1 MYICFILI
9 KTKLAMQ
16 KITTTIPKIKQLKK
30 GKNSKSI
37 LLGLALTLFGLN
49 VTNAQLTATGQ
60 FRPRTEFRDGFTTL
74 QTKGAETAAF
84 TSQRTRLNV
93 GFAGYRYK
101 FFVAL
106 QDVRVWGQDAS
117 TINRVTT
124 AENNGVQLHEAWGE
138 ILLNDTISDIQN
150 ISLKIGRQ
158 EIAYD
163 DQKVMGA
170 LDWLQQARYHDA
182 VVLKFN
188 NKGWTADFGAA
199 FNQNKELLAGTIYN
213 GVPPTTAGYPAGTN
227 GLGTN
232 YKSMEYLYVA
242 KKFFFGDISFLFLS
256 DNFNKYTNVTSG
268 TPPVVTKVN
277 EKGIWTRNTTGFYY
291 NVNPTRKLKL
301 EGSVYYQFG
310 HDKNGRSLNSNLAS
324 ITSTLQVGRKLFI
337 GPGIDYLSGNDGT
350 KAVTATSE
358 NNQFDPLYGTPH
370 KFWGSM
376 DYFYVSSGFGTQ
388 GLLNYFL
395 KAKYN
400 LKDNLTLFADIH
412 CFEAGNKLSNGAGG
426 TQTSYLGTELDLK
439 MSYNMT
445 KMINIEAGYSVMQA
459 TNSMASAQVKNVANA
474 NLTPQWAYVMVN
486 IKPNFLNKK

>member
-1 MYICFILI
+1 MLHTNQNLFI
-9 KTKLAMQ
+9 MQ
-16 KITTTIPKIKQLKK
+16 KITRTLQKIKALKN
-30 GKNSKSI
+30 GKNSRSI
-37 LLGLALTLFGLN
+37 LLGAAILLGSSAA
-49 VTNAQLTATGQ
+49 NAQLTATGQ
-60 FRPRTEFRDGFTTL
+60 FRPRTEFRDGYSTL
-74 QTKGAETAAF
+74 QAKDAETAAF
-84 TSQRTRLNV
+84 ISQRTRLNV
-93 GFAGYRYK
+93 GFTGYRFK
-101 FFVAL
+101 FFAAI

-138 ILLNDTISDIQN
+138 IMLNDTISSIQN
-150 ISLKIGRQ
+150 LSLKIGRQ
-158 EIAYD
+158 EISYD
-163 DQKVMGA
+163 DQKVIGG

-182 VVLKFN
+182 VVLKYF

-213 GVPPTTAGYPAGTN
+213 GVPAATSGYTAGTN

-232 YKSMEYLYVA
+232 YKSLEYVYLA
-242 KKFFFGDISFLFLS
+242 RKFFFGDISFLFLS
-256 DNFNKYTNVTSG
+256 DNFNKYTNVTAG
-268 TPPVVTKVN
+268 TPPVTTKVN
-277 EKGIWTRNTTGFYY
+277 EQGIWTRNTTGFYY
-291 NVNPTRKLKL
+291 NVNPTRKLKF
-301 EGSVYYQFG
+301 EGSVYHQFG
-310 HDKNGRSLNSNLAS
+310 HDKNGRSLDSNLAS
-324 ITSTLQVGRKLFI
+324 ITSTLQVGRKLFV

-350 KAVTATSE
+350 KAVTATSD

-370 KFWGSM
+370 KFWGYM
-376 DYFYVSSGFGTQ
+376 DYFYASSGFGSQ

-400 LKDNLTLFADIH
+400 LKDNLTLFADVH
-412 CFEAGNKLSNGAGG
+412 CFEAANKLSDGAGG

-459 TNSMASAQVKNVANA
+459 TKSMASAQVKAVANA

>member
-1 MYICFILI
+1 
-9 KTKLAMQ
+9 MQ
-16 KITTTIPKIKQLKK
+16 KSTITLQKIKALKE
-30 GKNSKSI
+30 GKNTKSI
-37 LLGLALTLFGLN
+37 LFGLALTFFCLN
-49 VTNAQLTATGQ
+49 VTNAQLTASGQ
-60 FRPRTEFRDGFTTL
+60 FRPRAEFRDGYSTL
-74 QTKGAETAAF
+74 QAKDAETAVF

-93 GFAGYRYK
+93 GFTGYRFR

-117 TINRVTT
+117 TINKTTT

-138 ILLNDTISDIQN
+138 IMLNDTVSNIQN
-150 ISLKIGRQ
+150 LSLKIGRQ

-163 DQKVMGA
+163 DQKVMGG

-182 VVLKFN
+182 IVLKYF
-188 NKGWTADFGAA
+188 NKGWTADFGAV
-199 FNQNKELLAGTIYN
+199 FNQNKEQLVGTIYN
-213 GVPPTTAGYPAGTN
+213 GVPAATSGYTAGTN

-232 YKSMEYLYVA
+232 YKSLEYLYLA
-242 KKFFFGDISFLFLS
+242 KKFYFGDISFLFLS
-256 DNFNKYTNVTSG
+256 DNFNKYSNVSSG
-268 TPPVVTKVN
+268 TPAVITKVN
-277 EKGIWTRNTTGFYY
+277 EQGIWTRNTTGFYY
-291 NVNPTRKLKL
+291 NVNATRKLKF
-301 EGSVYYQFG
+301 EGSLYHQFG

-324 ITSTLQVGRKLFI
+324 ITTTLQVGRKLFV
-337 GPGIDYLSGNDGT
+337 GPGVDYLSGTDGT

-370 KFWGSM
+370 KFWGTM
-376 DYFYVSSGFGTQ
+376 DYFYAPSGFGAQ

-400 LKDNLTLFADIH
+400 LKDNLTLFADLH
-412 CFEAGNKLSNGAGG
+412 GFESANSLSNGAGG
-426 TQTSYLGTELDLK
+426 KQTSYLGTELDLK

-459 TNSMASAQVKNVANA
+459 TNSMASAQVKNVTNA

>member
-1 MYICFILI
+1 LLHTNQNQII
-9 KTKLAMQ
+9 MQ
-16 KITTTIPKIKQLKK
+16 KITTTIQKIKALKK
-30 GKNSKSI
+30 RKNSKSI
-37 LLGLALTLFGLN
+37 LLGLAITLFGYN
-49 VTNAQLTATGQ
+49 AANAQLTATGQ
-60 FRPRTEFRDGFTTL
+60 FRPRAEFRDGYSTL
-74 QTKGAETAAF
+74 QAKDAETAIF

-93 GFAGYRYK
+93 GFTGYRFK
-101 FFVAL
+101 FFVAI

-117 TINRVTT
+117 TINRTTT
-124 AENNGVQLHEAWGE
+124 AENNGIQLHEAWGE
-138 ILLNDTISDIQN
+138 IMLNDTVSTIQN
-150 ISLKIGRQ
+150 LSLKIGRQ
-158 EIAYD
+158 EISYD
-163 DQKVMGA
+163 DQKVIGG

-182 VVLKFN
+182 IVLKYF

-213 GVPPTTAGYPAGTN
+213 GVPAATSGYTAGTN

-232 YKSMEYLYVA
+232 YKSLEYAYIA

-256 DNFNKYTNVTSG
+256 DNFNKYTNVTAG
-268 TPPVVTKVN
+268 TPAVTTKVN
-277 EKGIWTRNTTGFYY
+277 EQGIWTRNTTGFYY
-291 NVNPTRKLKL
+291 NINATRKLKF
-301 EGSVYYQFG
+301 EGSLYHQFG
-310 HDKNGRSLNSNLAS
+310 HDKNGRSLSSDLTS
-324 ITSTLQVGRKLFI
+324 ITATLQVGRKLFV
-337 GPGIDYLSGNDGT
+337 GPGVDYLSGNDGT

-370 KFWGSM
+370 KFWGTM
-376 DYFYVSSGFGTQ
+376 DYFYASSGFGAQ

-412 CFEAGNKLSNGAGG
+412 CFESANSLSNGAGG
-426 TQTSYLGTELDLK
+426 KQTSYLGTELDLK

-445 KMINIEAGYSVMQA
+445 KMINIEAGYSFMQA